1 MTISHVRQKSNDGV
15 SITPT
20 NDPRSVTNDMKPS
33 SNAHFIPLTINRTRK
48 RSRESLVPIVASS
61 SDESISLWERIQ
73 RVRKL
78 GKVSI
83 NGTRLDIASVIAV
96 GK

>member
-1 MTISHVRQKSNDGV
+1 MTISHVRKTSNDGGL
-15 SITPT
+15 II
-20 NDPRSVTNDMKPS
+20 PRNNPGNIASNMKPS
-33 SNAHFIPLTINRTRK
+33 ANAHFIPLTIYGVGK
-48 RSRESLVPIVASS
+48 K
-61 SDESISLWERIQ
+61 SDESRVPTLTPKSEESTNLWEKIQ
-73 RVRKL
+73 CVRKL

>member
-20 NDPRSVTNDMKPS
+20 NDPRNVANNMKPS
-33 SNAHFIPLTINRTRK
+33 SNAHFIPLTIDGTGK
-48 RSRESLVPIVASS
+48 RSHESLVPTVASS

>member
-1 MTISHVRQKSNDGV
+1 MTISHVRQTSNDGV
-15 SITPT
+15 SITPRNNPGNIASNT
-20 NDPRSVTNDMKPS
+20 KPS
-33 SNAHFIPLTINRTRK
+33 TDTHFIPLTIDGTGE
-48 RSRESLVPIVASS
+48 RSRESLLPTATSN